1 VVVGVVEVDEAED
14 ALVVEATINQVCEGV
29 YASLELAVELAQLS
43 VDDGCQSEV
52 EADALPQLLV
62 EESVKVS
69 TCEPLRLGAE
79 ETVPI
84 SEAVSV
90 STETVEEG
98 TVPFSPPWVG
108 DADGSSD
115 QLVAV

>member
-1 VVVGVVEVDEAED
+1 M
-14 ALVVEATINQVCEGV
+14 
-29 YASLELAVELAQLS
+29 ELAQLS

-62 EESVKVS
+62 AESVKVS
-69 TCEPLRLGAE
+69 TCEPLRFGAE
-79 ETVPI
+79 DTVPI

-90 STETVEEG
+90 WTETADGGV
-98 TVPFSPPWVG
+98 VPFSPLTVD